1 MNGIDFLKKLE
12 NLDPKLV
19 AAAAEP
25 PEPKVRRGPD
35 WGVWAA
41 AAACVA
47 AVCLPLALMYLVHG
61 IVPTIEPR
69 GGPGAGSASH
79 QASVDTAGDEG
90 VAVGNGVSPAPTPQ
104 VSQSSYGNYSWT
116 QYTLNEEH
124 CAAYPDGLPA
134 EEYFKYNVQDL
145 GDIPEMW
152 YATSGI
158 LSDDVLT
165 PDEAG
170 QWLDSFL
177 DSLPTKGSDYDKRS
191 VAANPEPATPVEE
204 AYGRSLVHLQASR
217 RDTVNTERDDGLLT
231 VDISNRALAD
241 EDTLANIRTIT
252 NQTTAALSRNK
263 IVFALGGL
271 NSDRSLY
278 TWLPESELWCYIT
291 GGKNVPPE
299 DMAAVLDWLLTEPE
313 LLDGISAGPGD
324 EGSTDYA
331 DDYTEPHYVDM
342 DSLKEDLPPEIIP
355 YIPYYDTN
363 DYVPQITSYATGR
376 SGTVGQPRNEMHVG
390 SIELYYE
397 WDQDGRPLELFKLK
411 ELANMEEQDSG
422 IGDLYALT
430 LDRSVMDSQ
439 YRFQRRIMPSDIP
452 YDRIKEDI
460 HEHYE
465 FSFTWDG
472 YYVTATFNDSLTAD
486 QLWSFLN
493 QLVGKEQ
500 PTAAKAQDQAMAD
513 AEAEAERAAELEA
526 RHIEL
531 LDRLAAKSQEK
542 WAARFSGN

>member
-12 NLDPKLV
+12 NLDPKLI

-41 AAACVA
+41 AAACIA

-90 VAVGNGVSPAPTPQ
+90 VAGGNGISPAPTPQ
-104 VSQSSYGNYSWT
+104 VSQSSYGNYRWT

-134 EEYFKYNVQDL
+134 EEYFKYNVQGL
-145 GDIPEMW
+145 GNVEEMW
-152 YATSGI
+152 EY
-158 LSDDVLT
+158 
-165 PDEAG
+165 
-170 QWLDSFL
+170 
-177 DSLPTKGSDYDKRS
+177 SDYDSELDNVIETGTAPQQWEDEFTSQLPDNGADYTVLKPVLSGPQSGPARARLRAFRADS
-191 VAANPEPATPVEE
+191 EEGGTQDNALFVDVCAEPLVDEE
-204 AYGRSLVHLQASR
+204 DFSR
-217 RDTVNTERDDGLLT
+217 
-231 VDISNRALAD
+231 
-241 EDTLANIRTIT
+241 IRTVT

-263 IVFALGGL
+263 IVFAMGGL
-271 NSDRSLY
+271 DSSRVLCASLPNSL
-278 TWLPESELWCYIT
+278 LWCHVV
-291 GGKNVPPE
+291 GGKDVPPE

-313 LLDGISAGPGD
+313 LLAGISAGPGD

-363 DYVPQITSYATGR
+363 DYVPQITDYGTGR

-486 QLWSFLN
+486 QLWGFLN

-526 RHIEL
+526 RRIEL

>member
-12 NLDPKLV
+12 NLDPNLV

-41 AAACVA
+41 AAACIA

-61 IVPTIEPR
+61 IVPTIEPS

-90 VAVGNGVSPAPTPQ
+90 VAGGNGVSPAPTPQ

-116 QYTLNEEH
+116 QYTLTEEH

-134 EEYFKYNVQDL
+134 EEYFKYNVQGL
-145 GDIPEMW
+145 GNVEEMW
-152 YATSGI
+152 EY
-158 LSDDVLT
+158 
-165 PDEAG
+165 
-170 QWLDSFL
+170 
-177 DSLPTKGSDYDKRS
+177 SDYDSELDNVIETGTAPQQWEDEFTSQLPDNGADYTVLKPVLSGPQSGPARARLRAFRADS
-191 VAANPEPATPVEE
+191 EEGGTQDNALFVDVCAEPLVDEE
-204 AYGRSLVHLQASR
+204 DFSR
-217 RDTVNTERDDGLLT
+217 
-231 VDISNRALAD
+231 
-241 EDTLANIRTIT
+241 IRTVT

-263 IVFALGGL
+263 IVFAMGGL
-271 NSDRSLY
+271 DSSRVLWTNLPNSL
-278 TWLPESELWCYIT
+278 LWCHVV
-291 GGKNVPPE
+291 GGKDVPPE

-324 EGSTDYA
+324 EDSTG
-331 DDYTEPHYVDM
+331 YVDSYM
-342 DSLKEDLPPEIIP
+342 DMDYLKENLPSEVIP

-363 DYVPQITSYATGR
+363 DYVPKITGYGVGNPGTPEQTEMDFSHVQIFY
-376 SGTVGQPRNEMHVG
+376 
-390 SIELYYE
+390 EL
-397 WDQDGRPLELFKLK
+397 DNADRPLESLLLEVPTYWDLEDRHSDF
-411 ELANMEEQDSG
+411 
-422 IGDLYALT
+422 GDLYAAT
-430 LDRSVMDSQ
+430 LDRTMVDSQ
-439 YRFQRRIMPSDIP
+439 YKFKKRMMAAWDP
-452 YDRIKEDI
+452 EDNPI
-460 HEHYE
+460 YE

-472 YYVTATFNDSLTAD
+472 YYVTATFNESLTAD
-486 QLWSFLN
+486 QLWGFLN

-526 RHIEL
+526 RRNEL